1 MENILRPNPLSSVLR
16 STLNDSKRFTIK
28 LGRALGDSNLEHA
41 ITRVHLFV
49 IETIDGHPI
58 QNCPRLVMKI
68 FDDRYMEIFNNPY
81 NEDGVLEDNEIIST
95 DLWLQKITILTAEW
109 HVRGELT
116 AFEKM
121 EMAQGSLIPYFYG
134 AHKAR
139 LFSNGHTG
147 I

>member
-1 MENILRPNPLSSVLR
+1 MSLIPSM
-16 STLNDSKRFTIK
+16 
-28 LGRALGDSNLEHA
+28 A
-41 ITRVHLFV
+41 IPYKIV
-49 IETIDGHPI
+49 P
-58 QNCPRLVMKI
+58 QLVMKI
-68 FDDRYMEIFNNPY
+68 IDDRFMEIPNNPY

-95 DLWLQKITILTAEW
+95 DLWLQRITILTAEW

-116 AFEKM
+116 AFEK
-121 EMAQGSLIPYFYG
+121 MAQGSLIPYFYG